1 MRRVRAVASH
11 LAAAVVED
19 EVLPLSAEAEAAF
32 TRDGFC
38 ALQLTE
44 LPPEFHESFGAQMR
58 ELSENPPPPEQ
69 GWLSLEGQL
78 LQVLRTPTFKGA
90 LQSLLGPDFQMA
102 APWAN
107 RPDQGGM
114 IGLHITAGGGHD
126 QQYHKVSRPCAPCSA
141 ISRSCLPP
149 TDQRFC
155 PGRYGPRQ
163 HAVHGARL
171 AAAPVHHDVL
181 PAWRLARDGAVS
193 RALSHLQLPVTSH

>member
-44 LPPEFHESFGAQMR
+44 LPPEFHRSFGEQMR
-58 ELSENPPPPEQ
+58 ELRENPPPPEQ
-69 GWLSLEGQL
+69 GWLSLEPQL
-78 LQVLRTPTFKGA
+78 LEVLRTPTFKGA
-90 LQSLLGPDFQMA
+90 LQSILGPDFQMA

-114 IGLHITAGGGHD
+114 IGVR
-126 QQYHKVSRPCAPCSA
+126 KVILSPS
-141 ISRSCLPP
+141 
-149 TDQRFC
+149 
-155 PGRYGPRQ
+155 
-163 HAVHGARL
+163 V
-171 AAAPVHHDVL
+171 
-181 PAWRLARDGAVS
+181 
-193 RALSHLQLPVTSH
+193 ALSVSLT